1 MSDDLVK
8 RLQANGDVLRHIE
21 AQAAEIAHLR
31 AERDNAMGYL
41 SRLLKALHPTI
52 EPLPDLLGVC
62 TQVDNVQAGQREEI
76 ARLHAAL
83 AAAQVTALKK
93 AADIARQF
101 AQSEGWSG
109 ASALRLRNC
118 IIAEAAV
125 YAKTGAKN
133 E

>member
-1 MSDDLVK
+1 MRDDIVK
-8 RLQANGDVLRHIE
+8 ALDALGEDDFYYRPATTKAMIDK
-21 AQAAEIAHLR
+21 AAAEIAHLR
-31 AERDNAMGYL
+31 AA
-41 SRLLKALHPTI
+41 
-52 EPLPDLLGVC
+52 
-62 TQVDNVQAGQREEI
+62 I
-76 ARLHAAL
+76 AT
-83 AAAQVTALKK
+83 AQVTALKK